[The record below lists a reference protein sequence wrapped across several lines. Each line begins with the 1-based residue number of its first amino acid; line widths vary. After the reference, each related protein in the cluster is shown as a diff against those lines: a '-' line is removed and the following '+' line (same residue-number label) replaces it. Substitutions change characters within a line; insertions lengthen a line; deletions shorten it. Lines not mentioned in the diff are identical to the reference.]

1 METFD
6 TLYLVVFMA
15 TALTIVLLERVGGLQ
30 RHAMLVRGRVV
41 SNVSLFLLGNVFLA
55 LLIPVGLFAFA
66 QSRPPG
72 LVSGSHLP
80 AAVQWLVTFVVLDLW
95 RYWEHRL
102 YHQFSLLW
110 RLHRVHHSDT
120 EIDVTT
126 AERHH
131 PIDLL
136 VGTLVLMALTSALG
150 LPAAGLAIYLL
161 TATVVSL
168 WSHANLTLPE
178 PLDRVLRRVV
188 VTPSLHAVHHSSL
201 QAQTDTNYGSVLTV
215 WDRLFGTYSDP
226 ATTWVQRFGLEYFA
240 GPRDTRLWRVLQQP
254 FLDHRAVTHAVAR
267 PAAQRIALSPVWRR
281 TLGAG
286 ALGLC
291 AVLAVMWPAAH
302 SLTAAWNASEAF
314 QWGWLVP
321 PLVVYLLGWQ
331 HRAELLANAP
341 QPDLRGVSLGAAAAA
356 LWWVADLMH
365 VNVGREIAL
374 VLALHAVA
382 WSTMGWALYRRVF
395 PTLALLLLMVPSAD
409 LLQPLLRTITLESIK
424 LFASALQ
431 LPHSTEGFIVMV
443 GARRYI
449 VVDECSGLAFV
460 ALAMF
465 LGYAFGLFLYRS
477 LHKVVGLALLGAA
490 LGVLCNVVRVN
501 AIVWLDWVNGSQMD
515 LTAHGHIQWLA
526 LLAVLGALVYVLT
539 LLRGDAE
546 PASAASATVRDAAS
560 EPSTG
565 HWLAPVAAGLSVLAI
580 VSGMNAVLARAAGA
594 ALLDRPAAAAQGH
607 DLPPRIAGWTRAPG
621 AAEWSLAPDG
631 STATRMLIYRRG
643 EQQMHVHL
651 VQTRTPEAKLPMPHP
666 ADVLPGHWRDVR
678 TQRHAECEAGHCGAF
693 MQTTLKLEG
702 QTQRQDVYT
711 AYSIGE
717 LVTDS
722 TLSLRTAHAWARVTG
737 TGWRQSALALSFD
750 GETPTA
756 VEVFRMMRA
765 LQAGLADAAA
775 QH

>member
-1 METFD
+1 METFE

-41 SNVSLFLLGNVFLA
+41 SNVSLFLVGNVFLA

-66 QSRPPG
+66 QGRPPG
-72 LVSGSHLP
+72 LVSGSSLP
-80 AAVQWLVTFVVLDLW
+80 AAVQWLVTFIVLDLW
-95 RYWEHRL
+95 RYWEHRF

-161 TATVVSL
+161 AATVVSL

-178 PLDRVLRRVV
+178 RLDRALRRVV

-267 PAAQRIALSPVWRR
+267 PAAQRVALSPAWRR

-302 SLTAAWNASEAF
+302 SLAAAWNASEAY

-341 QPDLRGVSLGAAAAA
+341 QPDLRGVSVGVVAAV

-382 WSTMGWALYRRVF
+382 WSTLGWALYRRVF

-409 LLQPLLRTITLESIK
+409 LLQPLLRSITLESIK
-424 LFASALQ
+424 LFASAAQ

-443 GARRYI
+443 GTRRYI

-477 LHKVVGLALLGAA
+477 LRKVVGLALLGAG

-515 LTAHGHIQWLA
+515 LAAHGHIQWLA
-526 LLAVLGALVYVLT
+526 LLAVLGALLCVLT
-539 LLRGDAE
+539 LLRGE
-546 PASAASATVRDAAS
+546 EQSSSPANVESRDAAPG
-560 EPSTG
+560 EPRG
-565 HWLAPVAAGLSVLAI
+565 HWLAPIAAGLSVLAI
-580 VSGMNAVLARAAGA
+580 VSGMNAVLAHPAGG
-594 ALLDRPAAAAQGH
+594 ALPDASTAQKQGRE
-607 DLPPRIAGWTRAPG
+607 LPTRIAGWTRAPG
-621 AAEWSLAPDG
+621 AAEWSITPDG
-631 STATRMLIYRRG
+631 SATTGTLVYRRG

-651 VQTRTPEAKLPMPHP
+651 VRTRTPDAKLPVPRP

-678 TQRHAECEAGHCGAF
+678 TQRHAECTAGHCGAF
-693 MQTTLKLEG
+693 LQTTLKLEG
-702 QTQRQDVYT
+702 QKQRQDVYS
-711 AYSIGE
+711 AYAIGDM
-717 LVTDS
+717 VTDS

-737 TGWRQSALALSFD
+737 RGWRQSALALSFD
-750 GETPTA
+750 GDPPGDGELLA
-756 VEVFRMMRA
+756 LMRS
-765 LQAGLADAAA
+765 LQAAEVR
-775 QH
+775 